1 MSAVKINSSIQQIFI
16 ECLVFSGLGR
26 TVWSLTL
33 CSESNEEE
41 RHWSNNPTNLC
52 GIASAKKQKARKE
65 MKMHNKMNLLVLS
78 VWNGSL
84 KLCNAPWQGSAS
96 LSVPTPAKN
105 PRFGS
110 LGLEGEKVWEYYAS
124 SGQLLYF
131 PLFSAF
137 SSPELSP
144 WEGEAAGPPSSQPES
159 LLLPSTRTQHQ
170 NLIGGRKFLKRSTPI
185 HSAGR
190 EIVSGIQTSGRG
202 RRTLCGSQGPRARS

>member
-1 MSAVKINSSIQQIFI
+1 MRKKDTDQTTLQIYVELLLQKSKKHGKRWKCI
-16 ECLVFSGLGR
+16 IR
-26 TVWSLTL
+26 WIYWS
-33 CSESNEEE
+33 C
-41 RHWSNNPTNLC
+41 RY
-52 GIASAKKQKARKE
+52 E
-65 MKMHNKMNLLVLS
+65 ME
-78 VWNGSL
+78 VWNCVTPPDRVL
-84 KLCNAPWQGSAS
+84 QAFLCLHLLRTLWP
-96 LSVPTPAKN
+96 N